1 MAATALTIFEALQAA
16 NFKEPQ
22 AKAIAH
28 AFEQRDEQLLQQI
41 KQQTA
46 SREET
51 AELKAQMQHVAT
63 KADIQELRTEM
74 QEFKSEII
82 RWIVAILASQA
93 VIVLGGVA
101 FMLFMYFQ
109 YMR

>member
-1 MAATALTIFEALQAA
+1 MATALTIFEALQAA

-41 KQQTA
+41 KEQAA

-51 AELKAQMQHVAT
+51 AELKAKMLHVAT
-63 KADIQELRTEM
+63 KADLAET
-74 QEFKSEII
+74 KSEVIK
-82 RWIVAILASQA
+82 WMVAIVASQA

-101 FMLFMYFQ
+101 FLLFLFFQ
-109 YMR
+109 HMG